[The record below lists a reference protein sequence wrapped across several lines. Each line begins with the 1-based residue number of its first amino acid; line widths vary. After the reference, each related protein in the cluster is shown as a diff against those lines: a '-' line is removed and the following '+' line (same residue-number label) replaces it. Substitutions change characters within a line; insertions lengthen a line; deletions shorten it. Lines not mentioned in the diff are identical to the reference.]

1 MGIIFIL
8 IYLFMLV
15 GIYFIYNL
23 YNINIFYQIVS
34 INLFDKFF
42 IVMLFISLGG
52 MPPLLGFL
60 RKYLILKIL
69 LLEEKVYIILMMIFS
84 SLLILY
90 YYLSRRYFYLTN
102 LSSLKINYKFNKF
115 YFLKLFYLVSII
127 TFNFLFIKKIS

>member
-1 MGIIFIL
+1 MGFI
-8 IYLFMLV
+8 LV

-52 MPPLLGFL
+52 IPPLLGFL

-69 LLEEKVYIILMMIFS
+69 LLEEKVYIILIMIFS

-90 YYLSRRYFYLTN
+90 YYLTN

-127 TFNFLFIKKIS
+127 TF